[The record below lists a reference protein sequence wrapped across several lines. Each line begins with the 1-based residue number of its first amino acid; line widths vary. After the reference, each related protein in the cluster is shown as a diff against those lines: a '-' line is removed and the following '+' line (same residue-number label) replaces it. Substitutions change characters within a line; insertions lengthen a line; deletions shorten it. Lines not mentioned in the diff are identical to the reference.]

1 MEKIKIQQYLVRGK
15 QRDFHI
21 LRIPELEH
29 AWAYDGYDERR
40 YEIDGG
46 YETYLWLRYA
56 MVALIASPD
65 KIIYF
70 PIRKPCDRYAVPSY
84 DAVFT

>member
-15 QRDFHI
+15 HRAFRV

-29 AWAYDGYDERR
+29 AWAYDGYDEQR

-56 MVALIASPD
+56 MAAPDRVAG
-65 KIIYF
+65 
-70 PIRKPCDRYAVPSY
+70 
-84 DAVFT
+84 